1 MQSSNSKASLV
12 SIAVIELVF
21 SCLKL
26 FGFVT
31 WDWVWVFSP
40 LWILLVVACT
50 YGIVSSFMS
59 GDE

>member
-1 MQSSNSKASLV
+1 MPSSNSKASLV
-12 SIAVIELVF
+12 SIAIIELVF
-21 SCLKL
+21 FCLRL
-26 FGFVT
+26 FGFVA
-31 WDWVWVFSP
+31 WDWMWVFSP

>member
-12 SIAVIELVF
+12 SIAIIELAF
-21 SCLKL
+21 FCLKL
-26 FGFVT
+26 LGFVT
-31 WDWVWVFSP
+31 WDWMWVFSP

>member
-1 MQSSNSKASLV
+1 MQSSNSNASLV
-12 SIAVIELVF
+12 SLAIIELVF
-21 SCLKL
+21 FCLKL

-31 WDWVWVFSP
+31 WDWMLVFSP
-40 LWILLVVACT
+40 LWILLVMACT

>member
-1 MQSSNSKASLV
+1 MQSRNNSAALISLA
-12 SIAVIELVF
+12 IIELVF
-21 SCLKL
+21 FCLKL

-31 WDWVWVFSP
+31 LDWMWVFSP
-40 LWILLVVACT
+40 LWILLVMACT

>member
-12 SIAVIELVF
+12 SIAIIELVF

-31 WDWVWVFSP
+31 WDLVWVFSP
-40 LWILLVVACT
+40 LWILLVMACT

>member
-12 SIAVIELVF
+12 SIAIIELVLF
-21 SCLKL
+21 CLKL

-40 LWILLVVACT
+40 LWILIVMACT

>member
-21 SCLKL
+21 FCLKL

-40 LWILLVVACT
+40 LWILLVIACT

>member
-1 MQSSNSKASLV
+1 MQSRNNSAALISLA
-12 SIAVIELVF
+12 IIELVF
-21 SCLKL
+21 FCLKL

-31 WDWVWVFSP
+31 WDWMWVFSP
-40 LWILLVVACT
+40 LWILLVMACT